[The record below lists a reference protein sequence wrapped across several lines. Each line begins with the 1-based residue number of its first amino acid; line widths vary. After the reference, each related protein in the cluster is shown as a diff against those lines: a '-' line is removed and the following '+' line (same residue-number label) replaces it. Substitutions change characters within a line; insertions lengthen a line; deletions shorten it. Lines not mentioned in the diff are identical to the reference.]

1 MCRRPVCQRPAVAT
15 LTFHYQCASV
25 LLMDLVEERH
35 PSRWDMCALHADSL
49 RVPLGWDH
57 VDERGEHGRVAD
69 TSVPAGDAP
78 DGDETPDG
86 DEAPSRNV
94 QAGTV
99 RPGQEGKQH
108 GDRRARNRYSKL
120 AARLPAIAAQLRAAA
135 TASAPSEATASG
147 TSEGIASQTPQGR
160 WIFPEGIA
168 AVDVPPVIPG
178 QLEMLLPGLPRGPRG
193 PGGARDAMGAMGADD
208 GYSGEQQPND
218 YSGNVVPLIPRPK
231 VLDTV
236 P

>member
-1 MCRRPVCQRPAVAT
+1 MQSLRQDVRMCRRPVCQRPAVAT

-69 TSVPAGDAP
+69 TSVDAGDA
-78 DGDETPDG
+78 PDG

-94 QAGTV
+94 QVVTV
-99 RPGQEGKQH
+99 RPGQEGEQD

-147 TSEGIASQTPQGR
+147 PSEGIASQTPQGR
-160 WIFPEGIA
+160 WIFSEGIA

-178 QLEMLLPGLPRGPRG
+178 QLEMLLPGLPRVPRG
-193 PGGARDAMGAMGADD
+193 AMDAMAADG
-208 GYSGEQQPND
+208 GYSGEQQSND
-218 YSGNVVPLIPRPK
+218 YSGNVVPLIPRQK